1 MVRVAHA
8 SGGLVKNPYSNCS
21 LYPSN
26 NKQGT
31 TKAVQSGTKLIEDL
45 DSKIDQLVGDALTE
59 LHPSKPFVAGETS
72 IPVTGKV
79 FGCEELRA
87 ATKASLDFW
96 LTSGPYTEKFE
107 SRFAKTVGMRH
118 AFMVNS
124 GSSANLLAL
133 SSLTSHVHGERAL
146 KPGDEVITVAAGF
159 PTTVTPILQNGLV
172 PVYVDVHPETYVA
185 IDEQLEAAIGP
196 KTKAI
201 MMAHTLGNPFNLDH
215 VQALVKKYN
224 LWLIE
229 DSCDGLG
236 GTYRGQ
242 QLGSFG
248 DLSTFSFYPA
258 HHITTGEGG
267 AVLIKKVSHKRVV
280 ESFRDWG
287 RDCWCPPGCDN
298 TCLKRYEWILGELP
312 EGYDHKYTY
321 SHLGYNLKS
330 GDIQAAIGLAQL
342 ERLDTFVELRR
353 RNWAYLSTGLKCLE
367 EFFLLPKVTE
377 NSDPSWFGFA
387 LTVKP
392 NSPKSRNEIVQALN
406 EKNIG
411 TRLLFGG
418 NLLRQPA
425 FIGTSRRVI
434 GDLANTDRIMN
445 DAFWIGVWPGLS
457 IEMLDYMINS

>member
-1 MVRVAHA
+1 M
-8 SGGLVKNPYSNCS
+8 SM
-21 LYPSN
+21 
-26 NKQGT
+26 
-31 TKAVQSGTKLIEDL
+31 EL
-45 DSKIDQLVGDALTE
+45 DSLIADIAFRSVTE
-59 LHPSKPFVAGETS
+59 KHLQNTFKPGETP

-79 FGCEELRA
+79 FGAPEIEA
-87 ATKASLDFW
+87 AIKASTDFW

-133 SSLTSHVHGERAL
+133 TALTSPKLADRAL
-146 KPGDEVITVAAGF
+146 TPGDEVITVAAGF
-159 PTTVTPILQNGLV
+159 PTTVTPILQNSLI
-172 PVYVDVHPETYVA
+172 PVYVDIDLGTYVA
-185 IDEQLEAAIGP
+185 NEAALEAAIGP
-196 KTKAI
+196 KTRAI
-201 MMAHTLGNPFNLDH
+201 MMAHTLGNPFNLDL
-215 VQALVKKYN
+215 VQKLAKKHD

-236 GTYRGQ
+236 GTYMGQ
-242 QLGSFG
+242 NLGTFG
-248 DLSTFSFYPA
+248 DFSTFSFYPA

-267 AVLIKKVSHKRVV
+267 AVLVKKAAHKTIV
-280 ESFRDWG
+280 ESIRDWG

-298 TCLKRYEWILGELP
+298 TCLKRYEWTLGELP

-342 ERLDTFVELRR
+342 DRLESFIELRR
-353 RNWAYLSTGLKCLE
+353 RNWKYLKAGLKGLE
-367 EFFLLPKVTE
+367 EFLALPEVAE

-387 LTVKP
+387 LTVK
-392 NSPKSRNEIVQALN
+392 SGGPKTRNQFVQELN
-406 EKNIG
+406 EAKIA

-425 FIGTSRRVI
+425 FIGTPRRVV
-434 GDLANTDRIMN
+434 GDLTNTDIVMN
-445 DAFWIGVWPGLS
+445 DTFWIGVWPGLTLP
-457 IEMLDYMINS
+457 MLDYVIESIYNILDQPQ

>member
-1 MVRVAHA
+1 MLSDTLNESV
-8 SGGLVKNPYSNCS
+8 SELVKR
-21 LYPSN
+21 
-26 NKQGT
+26 
-31 TKAVQSGTKLIEDL
+31 AFF
-45 DSKIDQLVGDALTE
+45 E
-59 LHPSKPFVAGETS
+59 LHPTKTFVPGES
-72 IPVTGKV
+72 AVPVTGKV
-79 FGCEELRA
+79 FGVEEITA
-87 ATKASLDFW
+87 AVNSSLDFW

-133 SSLTSHVHGERAL
+133 SALTSPKLGDRAL

-172 PVYVDVHPETYVA
+172 PVYVDVDLATYVA
-185 IDEQLEAAIGP
+185 NEEALEAAISS
-196 KTKAI
+196 KTRAI
-201 MMAHTLGNPFNLDH
+201 MMAHTLGNPFNLDL
-215 VQALVKKYN
+215 VQRLAEKHN
-224 LWLIE
+224 LWVIE
-229 DSCDGLG
+229 DSCDALG
-236 GTYRGQ
+236 GTYKGQ
-242 QLGSFG
+242 NLGTFG

-267 AVLIKKVSHKRVV
+267 AVLIKKVAHKTIV

-287 RDCWCPPGCDN
+287 RDCWCAPGCDN
-298 TCLKRYEWILGELP
+298 TCLKRYEWSLGELP

-342 ERLDTFVELRR
+342 DRLDNFVELRR
-353 RNWAYLSTGLKCLE
+353 RNWKYLRNALQGLE
-367 EFFLLPKVTE
+367 EFLILPEITPE
-377 NSDPSWFGFA
+377 SDPSWFGFA

-392 NSPKSRNEIVQALN
+392 NGPKTRNQIVQELN
-406 EKNIG
+406 EAKIA

-425 FIGTSRRVI
+425 FMGTPRRVI
-434 GDLANTDRIMN
+434 GDLTNTDIVMN
-445 DAFWIGVWPGLS
+445 DTFWIGVWPGLT
-457 IEMLDYMINS
+457 IPMLDYMVENISRILGKQA

>member
-1 MVRVAHA
+1 MTKNFEHEIDSLA
-8 SGGLVKNPYSNCS
+8 SEALNQLHK
-21 LYPSN
+21 
-26 NKQGT
+26 
-31 TKAVQSGTKLIEDL
+31 IE
-45 DSKIDQLVGDALTE
+45 K
-59 LHPSKPFVAGETS
+59 FVPGETN

-79 FGCEELRA
+79 FGKEELVA
-87 ATKASLDFW
+87 ATKAGLDFW
-96 LTSGPYTEKFE
+96 LTSGPYTEVFE

-133 SSLTSHVHGERAL
+133 SSLTSQAHGERAL
-146 KPGDEVITVAAGF
+146 KPEDEVITVAAGF
-159 PTTVTPILQNGLV
+159 PTTVTPILQNGLI
-172 PVYVDVHPETYVA
+172 PVYVDIDPETYVA
-185 IDEQLEAAIGP
+185 IDEQLESAIGP

-201 MMAHTLGNPFNLDH
+201 MMAHTLGNPFNLDF
-215 VQALVKKYN
+215 VQELAKKHN

-242 QLGSFG
+242 NLGTFG

-267 AVLIKKVSHKRVV
+267 AVLVKKVAHKRIV

-298 TCLKRYEWILGELP
+298 TCLKRYEWTLGELP

-342 ERLDTFVELRR
+342 DRLDSFVELRR
-353 RNWAYLSTGLKCLE
+353 RNWAYLLNGVRDLE
-367 EFFLLPKVTE
+367 EFFVLPKVTE

-387 LTVKP
+387 LTVKG
-392 NSPKSRNEIVQALN
+392 NSPKTRNQIVQELN
-406 EKNIG
+406 ERRIG

-425 FIGTSRRVI
+425 FMGTPRRVI
-434 GDLANTDRIMN
+434 SNLVNTDRVMN
-445 DAFWIGVWPGLS
+445 DTFWIGVWPGLS
-457 IEMLDYMINS
+457 HEMLDYMILSIRETLGIRK